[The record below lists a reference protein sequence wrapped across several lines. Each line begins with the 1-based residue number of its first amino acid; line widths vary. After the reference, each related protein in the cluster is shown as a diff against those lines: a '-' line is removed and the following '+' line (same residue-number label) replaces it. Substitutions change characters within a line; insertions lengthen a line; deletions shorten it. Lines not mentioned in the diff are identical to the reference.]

1 MSTLMFPKILWFFF
15 AIGALKV
22 SGRTSSCSGRWSAW
36 SLCGYHE
43 FGNLSYT
50 SFWKPGSDATW
61 SVLFLGN
68 FSGTLDVSIPEAGLS
83 FFAKVQCIWSSLVL
97 NPFFWGDRKII
108 QAPDWVISSD
118 SQWFSHFLGGIHIN
132 LHFPLGVGG
141 PIWLRESWKAFI
153 STSWS
158 VSVCQKQRPVMARRW
173 WLSISLWPV
182 CLSKTSW
189 CRPKWVIQYSRV
201 PDQTM
206 DFDAILCGTMTLKID
221 VGSYYGHTMCW
232 FPNVSTHFSI
242 SPSRKDSSLWETG
255 YISQRTWNHPS
266 IVRGHW
272 TTHIGGINQ
281 CKCMVTW
288 MDSLFKIE
296 LFGLVRTPVSTQ
308 DWISINQPIIVTLP
322 WEVPHLCHLPPEA
335 GVGICC
341 HQGVKW
347 LT

>member
-61 SVLFLGN
+61 SVLFLGK
-68 FSGTLDVSIPEAGLS
+68 FTRTLDVSIPEAGLS
-83 FFAKVQCIWSSLVL
+83 FLHQGAVYLKQPGTQPVLLRWSKNYTSPGL
-97 NPFFWGDRKII
+97 GDLLRFPMILT
-108 QAPDWVISSD
+108 
-118 SQWFSHFLGGIHIN
+118 FLGGIHIN
-132 LHFPLGVGG
+132 LNFPLGVGG
-141 PIWLRESWKAFI
+141 PIWLRDSWKAFI

-173 WLSISLWPV
+173 RLSISLWPV

-206 DFDAILCGTMTLKID
+206 DFDAILCGTMTLKI
-221 VGSYYGHTMCW
+221 GSCRIITMCW
-232 FPNVSTHFSI
+232 FPNVSTLFSI
-242 SPSRKDSSLWETG
+242 SPSRKDSETG
-255 YISQRTWNHPS
+255 HISKRTWNHPT
-266 IVRGHW
+266 IVRGQ
-272 TTHIGGINQ
+272 G
-281 CKCMVTW
+281 
-288 MDSLFKIE
+288 SLNYSYWRDQTMQMYGNLDGFA
-296 LFGLVRTPVSTQ
+296 LQ
-308 DWISINQPIIVTLP
+308 NCIV
-322 WEVPHLCHLPPEA
+322 W
-335 GVGICC
+335 VGKDPC
-341 HQGVKW
+341 
-347 LT
+347 